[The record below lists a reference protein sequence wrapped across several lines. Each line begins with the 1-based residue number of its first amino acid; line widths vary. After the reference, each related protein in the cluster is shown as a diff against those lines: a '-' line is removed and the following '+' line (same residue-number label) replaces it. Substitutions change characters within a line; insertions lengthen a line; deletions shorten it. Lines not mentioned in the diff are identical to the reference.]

1 MTIAELIERVRRYEP
16 AADAQRLTRVYE
28 LAVAAHQGQRR
39 ASGESYVEHPLAVA
53 GILADLE
60 VDHQTIAAALLHDV
74 VEDTS
79 VTSEQVTAQF
89 GDEVARL
96 VDGVTK
102 LTRIPYQSKED
113 AQVENLRKMFLAMAK
128 DIRVIIIKL
137 ADRLHNMRT
146 LASLPPPKQQAIA
159 RETLDIYAP
168 IAHRLGIWKIKWEI
182 EDECLRYL
190 DPSSYHDIVE
200 RVAKTRREREAD
212 VEKAIARLRDE
223 FKELKINAEIQGR
236 PKHFY
241 SIYSKISK
249 GRDFST
255 IYDLTAIRI
264 IVDTVKDCYAALGA
278 VHAMWTPLP
287 GRFKD
292 YIAMPKPN
300 MYQSLHTTVVG
311 PSGDPLEIQIR
322 TWEMHR
328 TSEYG
333 IAAHWR
339 YKEGGK
345 ADQYENKLSWLRA
358 LLEWQKDMRDS
369 RVFMEN
375 LKLDLFD
382 SQVFVFS
389 PRGDVYSVPA
399 GGTPLDFAYQVHTD
413 VGNHCVGAKI
423 NGRIVPLDYAMQNGD
438 ICEILVNKSSG
449 RPSLDWLSIVK
460 TSSAKHKIKQWF
472 RKERREENVLA
483 GQEALEQELARA
495 GVRTDVAR
503 GALLERIASRLNYA
517 TPTDLYAAIGFGDAS
532 AQAVANRVR
541 DEVKHDNVV
550 DLTKIGRKPAL
561 RKSPR
566 RTSGVRIAGVDDV
579 LVRLSK
585 CCSPV
590 PGRSDHRVRHD
601 RPRRERPSRRLPQRG
616 LHERDPRADSPGAV
630 GRRRRPYALRRHR
643 SRGRRPFAAAP
654 RHHGGLCRAQD
665 AGQLGERAGAQRR
678 RSGRELDGA
687 DSRPRSSAQAAHQDR
702 NAQERPP
709 RLSRYEARAHGALGG
724 VSNAH
729 FVVPAIAA
737 FAAGAMN
744 SVAGGGSFLSF
755 PALLFAG
762 VPADFGQRNEQ
773 CGDVGRHHR
782 ERARLPRRSHRASGA
797 FAAGGLRERRR
808 FADRRVRCF
817 SSRRRHSSNA

>member
-1 MTIAELIERVRRYEP
+1 MTITELIERVRRYDTS
-16 AADAQRLTRVYE
+16 ADAEALMRGYE
-28 LAVAAHQGQRR
+28 AAVTAHEGQRR
-39 ASGESYVEHPLAVA
+39 ASGESFIEHPLAVA

-60 VDHQTIAAALLHDV
+60 MDHQTIAAALLHDV

-79 VTSEQVTAQF
+79 ITNEQVAERF
-89 GDEVARL
+89 GDEISRL

-146 LASLPPPKQQAIA
+146 LASLPPSKQQGIA

-190 DPSSYHDIVE
+190 DPAGYHDIVE

-212 VEKAIARLRDE
+212 VENAIARLRDE
-223 FKELKINAEIQGR
+223 FKALKVNAEIQGR

-249 GRDFST
+249 GREFST

-328 TSEYG
+328 TGEYG

-345 ADQYENKLSWLRA
+345 ADQFENKLSWLRA

-389 PRGDVYSVPA
+389 PRGDVYSIPA

-460 TSSAKHKIKQWF
+460 TSGAKHKIKQWF

-495 GVRTDVAR
+495 GLRTDVAR
-503 GALLERIASRLNYA
+503 GELLGGIASRLNYA

-541 DEVKHDNVV
+541 DELKRDNVV
-550 DLTKIGRKPAL
+550 DFRKIGRRPAP
-561 RKSPR
+561 RKGIR
-566 RTSGVRIAGVDDV
+566 RSSGVRIAGVDDV
-579 LVRLSK
+579 LLRLSK

-590 PGRSDHRVRHD
+590 PGDPIIGYVTIGRGVSIHRADCPNVAYMNATPERILQAQWIDDAGLTHGVDVEVEADDRAELLQDIMAVFSELKTQVSSVNARVRKDGVAVASLTVQIRDLDHLHKLLTKLETLKNV
-601 RPRRERPSRRLPQRG
+601 RRVYRVTKRERT
-616 LHERDPRADSPGAV
+616 
-630 GRRRRPYALRRHR
+630 AL
-643 SRGRRPFAAAP
+643 
-654 RHHGGLCRAQD
+654 
-665 AGQLGERAGAQRR
+665 
-678 RSGRELDGA
+678 
-687 DSRPRSSAQAAHQDR
+687 
-702 NAQERPP
+702 
-709 RLSRYEARAHGALGG
+709 
-724 VSNAH
+724 
-729 FVVPAIAA
+729 
-737 FAAGAMN
+737 
-744 SVAGGGSFLSF
+744 
-755 PALLFAG
+755 
-762 VPADFGQRNEQ
+762 
-773 CGDVGRHHR
+773 
-782 ERARLPRRSHRASGA
+782 
-797 FAAGGLRERRR
+797 
-808 FADRRVRCF
+808 
-817 SSRRRHSSNA
+817 

>member
-16 AADAQRLTRVYE
+16 SADAEWLMRVYE
-28 LAVAAHQGQRR
+28 LADAAHQGQRR
-39 ASGESYVEHPLAVA
+39 ASGEGYIEHPLAVA
-53 GILADLE
+53 EILAELE

-79 VTSEQVTAQF
+79 ITSEQVTEQF
-89 GDEVARL
+89 GAEVARL

-113 AQVENLRKMFLAMAK
+113 AQVENLRKMFLAMAR

-146 LASLPPPKQQAIA
+146 LASLPPAKQQAIA

-190 DPSSYHDIVE
+190 DRSSYAEIVE

-223 FKELKINAEIQGR
+223 FKDLKINAEIQGR

-345 ADQYENKLSWLRA
+345 ADQFENKLSWLRA

-389 PRGDVYSVPA
+389 PRGDVYSIPA

-413 VGNHCVGAKI
+413 VGNHCVGAKV

-449 RPSLDWLSIVK
+449 RPSLDWLSLVK

-472 RKERREENVLA
+472 RKEQREENVLV

-495 GVRTDVAR
+495 GLRTDVAR
-503 GALLERIASRLNYA
+503 GALLERIAGRLNYA

-541 DEVKHDNVV
+541 EEFKHDNVV
-550 DLTKIGRKPAL
+550 DLTKIGRKPVA

-566 RTSGVRIAGVDDV
+566 RSSGVRIAGVDDV

-590 PGRSDHRVRHD
+590 PGDPIIGYVTIGRGVSIHRADCPNVAYMNATPERILQAQWIDDAGLTHGVDVEVEAEDRSQLLQDIMAVFAELKTQVSSVNARVRKDGVAVASLTVQIRDLDHLHKLL
-601 RPRRERPSRRLPQRG
+601 RKLETLKNVRRVYRVTKRERT
-616 LHERDPRADSPGAV
+616 
-630 GRRRRPYALRRHR
+630 AL
-643 SRGRRPFAAAP
+643 
-654 RHHGGLCRAQD
+654 
-665 AGQLGERAGAQRR
+665 
-678 RSGRELDGA
+678 
-687 DSRPRSSAQAAHQDR
+687 
-702 NAQERPP
+702 
-709 RLSRYEARAHGALGG
+709 
-724 VSNAH
+724 
-729 FVVPAIAA
+729 
-737 FAAGAMN
+737 
-744 SVAGGGSFLSF
+744 
-755 PALLFAG
+755 
-762 VPADFGQRNEQ
+762 
-773 CGDVGRHHR
+773 
-782 ERARLPRRSHRASGA
+782 
-797 FAAGGLRERRR
+797 
-808 FADRRVRCF
+808 
-817 SSRRRHSSNA
+817 

>member
-1 MTIAELIERVRRYEP
+1 MAIAELIERVRRYDP
-16 AADAQRLTRVYE
+16 SADAGVLMGVYE
-28 LAVAAHQGQRR
+28 LAVAAHHGQRR
-39 ASGESYVEHPLAVA
+39 ASGESYIEHPLAVA

-60 VDHQTIAAALLHDV
+60 MDHQTIAAALLHDV
-74 VEDTS
+74 VEDTAM
-79 VTSEQVTAQF
+79 TNEQVTAQF
-89 GDEVARL
+89 GEEVSRL

-146 LASLPPPKQQAIA
+146 LASLPGTKQQAIA

-190 DPSSYHDIVE
+190 DPAGYHEIVE
-200 RVAKTRREREAD
+200 HVAKTRHEREAD
-212 VEKAIARLRDE
+212 VEQAIARLRDD
-223 FKELKINAEIQGR
+223 FKALTVNAEIQGR

-345 ADQYENKLSWLRA
+345 ADQFENKLSWLRA

-389 PRGDVYSVPA
+389 PRGDVYSIPA
-399 GGTPLDFAYQVHTD
+399 AGTPLDFAYQVHTD
-413 VGNHCVGAKI
+413 VGNHCVGAKV
-423 NGRIVPLDYAMQNGD
+423 NGRIVPLDYQMQNGD

-483 GQEALEQELARA
+483 GQEALEHELVRA
-495 GVRTDVAR
+495 GLRTDVAR
-503 GALLERIASRLNYA
+503 GELLERIAARLNYA

-532 AQAVANRVR
+532 AQAVANRLR
-541 DEVKHDNVV
+541 DEIKHDNVV
-550 DLTKIGRKPAL
+550 DLTKIGRKPTP
-561 RKSPR
+561 RKDKR
-566 RTSGVRIAGVDDV
+566 RSSGVRIAGVDDV

-590 PGRSDHRVRHD
+590 PGDPIIGYVTIGRGVSVHRADCPNVAYMNATPERILQAQWLGDAGLTHSVDIEVEAEDRSALLQDIMAVFSELKTQVSSVNARVRKEGVAVASLTVQIRDLDHLHKLLTKLESLKNI
-601 RPRRERPSRRLPQRG
+601 RRVYRVTKRERT
-616 LHERDPRADSPGAV
+616 
-630 GRRRRPYALRRHR
+630 AL
-643 SRGRRPFAAAP
+643 S
-654 RHHGGLCRAQD
+654 
-665 AGQLGERAGAQRR
+665 
-678 RSGRELDGA
+678 
-687 DSRPRSSAQAAHQDR
+687 
-702 NAQERPP
+702 
-709 RLSRYEARAHGALGG
+709 
-724 VSNAH
+724 
-729 FVVPAIAA
+729 
-737 FAAGAMN
+737 
-744 SVAGGGSFLSF
+744 
-755 PALLFAG
+755 
-762 VPADFGQRNEQ
+762 
-773 CGDVGRHHR
+773 
-782 ERARLPRRSHRASGA
+782 
-797 FAAGGLRERRR
+797 
-808 FADRRVRCF
+808 
-817 SSRRRHSSNA
+817 

>member
-1 MTIAELIERVRRYEP
+1 MTIQELIERVRLYDP
-16 AADAQRLTRVYE
+16 SADTEWLMRVYS
-28 LAVAAHQGQRR
+28 LADAAHQGQRR
-39 ASGESYVEHPLAVA
+39 ASGESYIEHPLSVA
-53 GILADLE
+53 GILAELE
-60 VDHQTIAAALLHDV
+60 MDHQTIAAALLHDV

-79 VTSEQVTAQF
+79 ITSEQVAKQF

-146 LASLPPPKQQAIA
+146 LASLPPAKQQAIA

-190 DPSSYHDIVE
+190 DPEPYHEIVE
-200 RVAKTRREREAD
+200 RVAKTRHEREAD
-212 VEKAIARLRDE
+212 VEKAIERLRAE
-223 FKELKINAEIQGR
+223 FKAMKINAEIQGR

-241 SIYSKISK
+241 SIYSKIK
-249 GRDFST
+249 TGRDFST

-264 IVDTVKDCYAALGA
+264 IVDSVKDCYAALGA

-311 PSGDPLEIQIR
+311 PSGEPLEIQIR

-328 TSEYG
+328 TGEYG

-345 ADQYENKLSWLRA
+345 ADQFENKLSWLRA

-369 RVFMEN
+369 RLFMEN

-389 PRGDVYSVPA
+389 PRGDVYAMPA

-423 NGRIVPLDYAMQNGD
+423 NGRIVPLDYQMQNGD
-438 ICEILVNKSSG
+438 ICEILVNKSGG

-495 GVRTDVAR
+495 GLRTDVAR
-503 GALLERIASRLNYA
+503 GELIERIAARLNYA
-517 TPTDLYAAIGFGDAS
+517 TPTDLFAAIGFGDAS

-541 DEVKHDNVV
+541 EEVKHDNVV
-550 DLTKIGRKPAL
+550 DLTKIGRKPSL
-561 RKSPR
+561 RKSAR
-566 RTSGVRIAGVDDV
+566 KSSGVRIAGVDDV

-590 PGRSDHRVRHD
+590 PGDPIIGYVTIGRGVSVHRADCPNVAYMSATPERILQAQWVGDAGLTHGVDIEVEADDRSQLLQDIMGVFAGLKTQVNSVNARVRKDGAAVASLTVQIRDLDHLH
-601 RPRRERPSRRLPQRG
+601 RL
-616 LHERDPRADSPGAV
+616 LTK
-630 GRRRRPYALRRHR
+630 L
-643 SRGRRPFAAAP
+643 
-654 RHHGGLCRAQD
+654 GGLKNV
-665 AGQLGERAGAQRR
+665 RR
-678 RSGRELDGA
+678 VYR
-687 DSRPRSSAQAAHQDR
+687 
-702 NAQERPP
+702 
-709 RLSRYEARAHGALGG
+709 
-724 VSNAH
+724 VTK
-729 FVVPAIAA
+729 
-737 FAAGAMN
+737 
-744 SVAGGGSFLSF
+744 
-755 PALLFAG
+755 
-762 VPADFGQRNEQ
+762 
-773 CGDVGRHHR
+773 R
-782 ERARLPRRSHRASGA
+782 ERATP
-797 FAAGGLRERRR
+797 
-808 FADRRVRCF
+808 
-817 SSRRRHSSNA
+817 

>member
-1 MTIAELIERVRRYEP
+1 MTIRELISRIQAYDPSV
-16 AADAQRLTRVYE
+16 DAGWLMRVYE
-28 LAVAAHQGQRR
+28 LADAAHEGQRR
-39 ASGESYVEHPLAVA
+39 ASGESYIEHPLAVA
-53 GILADLE
+53 GILAELE
-60 VDHQTIAAALLHDV
+60 MDRQTISAAILHDV

-79 VTSEQVTAQF
+79 VTSEQVAKQF
-89 GDEVARL
+89 GEEIAQL
-96 VDGVTK
+96 VEGVTK

-113 AQVENLRKMFLAMAK
+113 AQVENLRKMFMAMAK

-146 LASLPPPKQQAIA
+146 LSSLPASKQQAIA

-182 EDECLRYL
+182 EDICLRYI
-190 DPSSYHDIVE
+190 DPEPYREIVE
-200 RVAKTRREREAD
+200 RVAKTRHERETD
-212 VEKAIARLRDE
+212 VEEAIARLRGE
-223 FKELKINAEIQGR
+223 FKELKINAEIHGR

-241 SIYSKISK
+241 SIYSKIKK

-311 PSGDPLEIQIR
+311 PTGEPLEIQIR

-328 TSEYG
+328 TGEYG

-345 ADQYENKLSWLRA
+345 ADQFENKLSWLRA

-375 LKLDLFD
+375 LKIDLFD

-389 PRGDVYSVPA
+389 PRGDVFSMPA
-399 GGTPLDFAYQVHTD
+399 GGTPLDFAYAVHTD
-413 VGNHCVGAKI
+413 VGNHCVGAKV
-423 NGRIVPLDYAMQNGD
+423 NGRIVPLDYQLGNGD
-438 ICEILVNKSSG
+438 ICEILVNKSSA

-460 TSSAKHKIKQWF
+460 MSSAKHKIKQWF

-495 GVRTDVAR
+495 GLRVDIAR
-503 GALLERIASRLNYA
+503 GELIERIAGRLNFA
-517 TPTDLYAAIGFGDAS
+517 KPTDLFAAIGFGDQS
-532 AQAVANRVR
+532 AQAVANRIR
-541 DEVKHDNVV
+541 DEVKVDNVV
-550 DLTKIGRKPAL
+550 DFTKIGRRPVQ
-561 RKSPR
+561 RKATR
-566 RTSGVRIAGVDDV
+566 RSSGVRIAGVDDV

-590 PGRSDHRVRHD
+590 PGDPIIGYVTIGRGVSVHRADCPNVAFMNATPERILQAQWLVNADLTHAVDVEVEAEDRPQLLGDIMGVFAELKTQVSSVNARVRRDGIAVTSLTVQIRDLDHLHKLLTKLEALKNV
-601 RPRRERPSRRLPQRG
+601 RRVYRVTKRER
-616 LHERDPRADSPGAV
+616 V
-630 GRRRRPYALRRHR
+630 
-643 SRGRRPFAAAP
+643 AP
-654 RHHGGLCRAQD
+654 
-665 AGQLGERAGAQRR
+665 
-678 RSGRELDGA
+678 
-687 DSRPRSSAQAAHQDR
+687 
-702 NAQERPP
+702 
-709 RLSRYEARAHGALGG
+709 
-724 VSNAH
+724 
-729 FVVPAIAA
+729 
-737 FAAGAMN
+737 
-744 SVAGGGSFLSF
+744 
-755 PALLFAG
+755 
-762 VPADFGQRNEQ
+762 
-773 CGDVGRHHR
+773 
-782 ERARLPRRSHRASGA
+782 
-797 FAAGGLRERRR
+797 
-808 FADRRVRCF
+808 
-817 SSRRRHSSNA
+817 

>member
-1 MTIAELIERVRRYEP
+1 MTIAELTERVRRYEP
-16 AADAQRLTRVYE
+16 SADGQRLIRAYE

-53 GILADLE
+53 GILAELE

-79 VTSEQVTAQF
+79 VTSEQVTEQF
-89 GDEVARL
+89 GEEVARL

-146 LASLPPPKQQAIA
+146 LASLPASKQQAIA

-190 DPSSYHDIVE
+190 DPTSFHDIVD

-212 VEKAIARLRDE
+212 VEKAIARLREE
-223 FKELKINAEIQGR
+223 FKEVNVNAEIQGR

-322 TWEMHR
+322 TREMHR

-389 PRGDVYSVPA
+389 PRGDVYSIAA

-413 VGNHCVGAKI
+413 VGNHCVGAKV
-423 NGRIVPLDYAMQNGD
+423 NGRIVPLDYGMQNGD

-449 RPSLDWLSIVK
+449 RPSLDWLALVK

-495 GVRTDVAR
+495 GLRTDVAR

-532 AQAVANRVR
+532 ALAVANRVR
-541 DEVKHDNVV
+541 EEFKHDNVV
-550 DLTKIGRKPAL
+550 DFTKIGRKPVV

-590 PGRSDHRVRHD
+590 PGDPIIGYVTIGRGVSVHRADCPNVAYMNATPERILQTQWVGDAGLTHCVDIEVEADDRSQLLQDIMGVFAELKTQVSSVNARLRRDGIAVAGLTVQIRDLDHLHKLLTKVEKLEKVRRVFRVTK
-601 RPRRERPSRRLPQRG
+601 RERT
-616 LHERDPRADSPGAV
+616 
-630 GRRRRPYALRRHR
+630 AL
-643 SRGRRPFAAAP
+643 
-654 RHHGGLCRAQD
+654 
-665 AGQLGERAGAQRR
+665 
-678 RSGRELDGA
+678 
-687 DSRPRSSAQAAHQDR
+687 
-702 NAQERPP
+702 
-709 RLSRYEARAHGALGG
+709 
-724 VSNAH
+724 
-729 FVVPAIAA
+729 
-737 FAAGAMN
+737 
-744 SVAGGGSFLSF
+744 
-755 PALLFAG
+755 
-762 VPADFGQRNEQ
+762 
-773 CGDVGRHHR
+773 
-782 ERARLPRRSHRASGA
+782 
-797 FAAGGLRERRR
+797 
-808 FADRRVRCF
+808 
-817 SSRRRHSSNA
+817 

>member
-1 MTIAELIERVRRYEP
+1 MTIADLVERVRRYDP
-16 AADAQRLTRVYE
+16 AVDAGTLLRAYE
-28 LAVAAHQGQRR
+28 LAVAAHDGQRR
-39 ASGESYVEHPLAVA
+39 ASGESFVEHPLAVA
-53 GILADLE
+53 GILVDLE
-60 VDHQTIAAALLHDV
+60 MDRETIAAALLHDV

-79 VTSEQVTAQF
+79 ITGEQVGSEF
-89 GDEVARL
+89 GEEVSRL

-146 LASLPPPKQQAIA
+146 LASLPSSKQQTIA

-190 DPSSYHDIVE
+190 DPPGYHDIVE

-212 VEKAIARLRDE
+212 VEQAIARLRDD
-223 FKELKINAEIQGR
+223 FKSLKINAEIQGR

-249 GRDFST
+249 GREFST

-264 IVDTVKDCYAALGA
+264 IVDSVKDCYAALGA

-345 ADQYENKLSWLRA
+345 ADQFENKLSWLRA

-389 PRGDVYSVPA
+389 PRGDVYSIPA

-423 NGRIVPLDYAMQNGD
+423 NGRIVPLDYQMQNGD

-449 RPSLDWLSIVK
+449 RPSLDWLSTVK

-472 RKERREENVLA
+472 RKERREENVLV

-495 GVRTDVAR
+495 GLRTDIAR
-503 GALLERIASRLNYA
+503 GELLERIATRLNYA
-517 TPTDLYAAIGFGDAS
+517 TPTDLFAAIGFGDAS

-541 DEVKHDNVV
+541 EDVKHDNVV
-550 DLTKIGRKPAL
+550 DLTKIGRKTT
-561 RKSPR
+561 PR
-566 RTSGVRIAGVDDV
+566 RQVRRSSGVRIAGIDDV

-590 PGRSDHRVRHD
+590 PGDPIIGYVTIGRGVSVHRADCPNVAYMNATPERILQAQWLGDGTLTHCVDIEVEADDRSKLLQDIMAVFSELKTQVSSVNARVRKDGVAVASLTVQIRDLDHLHKLLT
-601 RPRRERPSRRLPQRG
+601 RLEKLQNIRRVYRVTKRERT
-616 LHERDPRADSPGAV
+616 
-630 GRRRRPYALRRHR
+630 AL
-643 SRGRRPFAAAP
+643 
-654 RHHGGLCRAQD
+654 
-665 AGQLGERAGAQRR
+665 
-678 RSGRELDGA
+678 
-687 DSRPRSSAQAAHQDR
+687 
-702 NAQERPP
+702 
-709 RLSRYEARAHGALGG
+709 
-724 VSNAH
+724 
-729 FVVPAIAA
+729 
-737 FAAGAMN
+737 
-744 SVAGGGSFLSF
+744 
-755 PALLFAG
+755 
-762 VPADFGQRNEQ
+762 
-773 CGDVGRHHR
+773 
-782 ERARLPRRSHRASGA
+782 
-797 FAAGGLRERRR
+797 
-808 FADRRVRCF
+808 
-817 SSRRRHSSNA
+817 

>member
-1 MTIAELIERVRRYEP
+1 MTISELIERVASYDP
-16 AADAQRLTRVYE
+16 SADGEWLMSVYQ
-28 LAVAAHQGQRR
+28 LADAAHQGQRR
-39 ASGESYVEHPLAVA
+39 ASGESYIEHPLAVA

-60 VDHQTIAAALLHDV
+60 MDHQTIAAALLHDV

-79 VTSEQVTAQF
+79 VTAEQVSDRF
-89 GDEVARL
+89 GEAVSRL

-146 LASLPPPKQQAIA
+146 LGSLPPAKQQAIA

-190 DPSSYHDIVE
+190 DPGPYHDIVE

-212 VEKAIARLRDE
+212 VEQAIARLRDE

-264 IVDTVKDCYAALGA
+264 IVDSVKDCYAALGA

-328 TSEYG
+328 TGEYG

-345 ADQYENKLSWLRA
+345 TDQFENKLSWLRA

-389 PRGDVYSVPA
+389 PRGDVYSIVA
-399 GGTPLDFAYQVHTD
+399 SGTPLDFAYQVHTD
-413 VGNHCVGAKI
+413 VGNHCVGAKV
-423 NGRIVPLDYAMQNGD
+423 NGRIVPLDYQMQNGD

-449 RPSLDWLSIVK
+449 RPSLDWISIVK
-460 TSSAKHKIKQWF
+460 TSAAKHKIKQWF

-483 GQEALEQELARA
+483 GQEALEGELVRA
-495 GVRTDVAR
+495 GLRTDVAR
-503 GALLERIASRLNYA
+503 GELIERIAARLNYA
-517 TPTDLYAAIGFGDAS
+517 TPTDLFAAIGFGDAS
-532 AQAVANRVR
+532 APSVANRIR
-541 DEVKHDNVV
+541 DEVKQDKVV
-550 DLTKIGRKPAL
+550 DFTKIGRKPAL
-561 RKSPR
+561 RKSVR
-566 RTSGVRIAGVDDV
+566 RSSGVRIAGVDDV

-590 PGRSDHRVRHD
+590 PGDPIMGYVTIGRGVSVHRADCPNVGFMNATPERIMQAQWLTDAGLTHLVDIEVEANDRSQLLGDIMGVFAELKTQVSSVNARVRKDTVAVASLTVQIRDLDHLHKLLTKLEKLKTV
-601 RPRRERPSRRLPQRG
+601 RRVYR
-616 LHERDPRADSPGAV
+616 V
-630 GRRRRPYALRRHR
+630 TK
-643 SRGRRPFAAAP
+643 
-654 RHHGGLCRAQD
+654 
-665 AGQLGERAGAQRR
+665 
-678 RSGRELDGA
+678 
-687 DSRPRSSAQAAHQDR
+687 
-702 NAQERPP
+702 
-709 RLSRYEARAHGALGG
+709 
-724 VSNAH
+724 
-729 FVVPAIAA
+729 
-737 FAAGAMN
+737 
-744 SVAGGGSFLSF
+744 
-755 PALLFAG
+755 
-762 VPADFGQRNEQ
+762 
-773 CGDVGRHHR
+773 R
-782 ERARLPRRSHRASGA
+782 ERAAL
-797 FAAGGLRERRR
+797 
-808 FADRRVRCF
+808 
-817 SSRRRHSSNA
+817 